1 MNNKDLY
8 KHLKSLEIPHRDK
21 NFSFV
26 LAEETDKFDAVKNAI
41 KDVKSN
47 FNQVS
52 EKVDKVEE
60 NLVKFKK

>member
-1 MNNKDLY
+1 MDNKYLY
-8 KHLKSLEIPHRDK
+8 KHLKSLEIPHKDK
-21 NFSFV
+21 DFSFV
-26 LAEETDKFDAVKNAI
+26 LAEETDNFDAVKNAI

-52 EKVDKVEE
+52 EKVNKVEE